1 MAENRV
7 QRQVWEAEICFGF
20 LSHALRIAFRTERGT
35 AANIRTHKLEER
47 PKPCLAQEYK
57 NIEGGQ
63 MASSEPT
70 PTKRFC
76 GFKGLV
82 V

>member
-1 MAENRV
+1 MAGNRV
-7 QRQVWEAEICFGF
+7 QRQVWEAELCFGF
-20 LSHALRIAFRTERGT
+20 LSYALQIAFRTERGT
-35 AANIRTHKLEER
+35 AAKVRTHRLEER

-57 NIEGGQ
+57 NIEGAQ
-63 MASSEPT
+63 ASSEPT

>member
-1 MAENRV
+1 MAENRG
-7 QRQVWEAEICFGF
+7 QRQVWEVELCFGC
-20 LSHALRIAFRTERGT
+20 LSYALQIALRTERGT
-35 AANIRTHKLEER
+35 AAKVRTHKLEER
-47 PKPCLAQEYK
+47 PKSCLAQEYR
-57 NIEGGQ
+57 NIEGAQ

-76 GFKGLV
+76 GFKRLV